1 MPPKKH
7 VMHVNMTN
15 TRSVFIVKFHASHTH
30 TLSLDEDHE
39 CVNNSCPLD
48 VLARQRKKDEKRE
61 KKPFAKHQVL
71 FVPRVT
77 SPYTHPTAPIE
88 SQQNILLVGCF
99 RMVCDQEQGT
109 ENQKIKK
116 QSIVDQVQKKKLQS
130 LFRPKKISSL
140 GPRTSRKKIS
150 RAFLAKKEKEKIK
163 KNPKIQRNPIHKTPS
178 LFCPSCCI
186 AMHPPPPPL
195 ESQQKTCVFWTVCM
209 ACDRELAEKGGG
221 EKHSRRK
228 KPIAKRQVLFVP
240 LVVSLCSHQHFH
252 LKANKRLYWWD
263 VLGWGAIES
272 RRRKW
277 AVERHDGEPKKGEIH
292 TTTTP
297 SPFALL
303 LHRHGWRGMCLRV
316 GVF

>member
-1 MPPKKH
+1 
-7 VMHVNMTN
+7 MHVNMTN

-221 EKHSRRK
+221 ETARWRAK
-228 KPIAKRQVLFVP
+228 KGGNSHHNNTKSFCP
-240 LVVSLCSHQHFH
+240 LV
-252 LKANKRLYWWD
+252 A
-263 VLGWGAIES
+263 
-272 RRRKW
+272 
-277 AVERHDGEPKKGEIH
+277 
-292 TTTTP
+292 
-297 SPFALL
+297 SPWMAGYVFE
-303 LHRHGWRGMCLRV
+303 GGCVLRV
-316 GVF
+316 GVINEWVGERRMDVEWRWNGGGMEVEWRWNGGGMDAG